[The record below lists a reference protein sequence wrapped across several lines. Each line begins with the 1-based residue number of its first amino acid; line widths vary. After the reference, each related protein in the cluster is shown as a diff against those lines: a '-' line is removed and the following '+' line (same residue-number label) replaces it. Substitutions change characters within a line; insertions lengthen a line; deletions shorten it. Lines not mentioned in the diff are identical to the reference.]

1 MTSALFELVES
12 RQWQMAIT
20 HIRSLADGDAA
31 DQLFFESQYG
41 NTVIM
46 MACTKPAPL
55 ELYQLMITK
64 AKLDSR
70 KKCLLAIPNRWGA
83 TFTLASRNYAALA
96 ARVHGGELNFR
107 CLVSPLGF
115 RLLTRVSILICLKRL
130 TAEPNPALDSM
141 VRRAHARLPQDMWSE
156 ILSFMQ
162 ACR

>member
-1 MTSALFELVES
+1 MAKEPPTGELPV
-12 RQWQMAIT
+12 AIT
-20 HIRSLADGDAA
+20 HIQSLVDGDAV
-31 DQLFFESQYG
+31 DQLFFQDQYG
-41 NTVIM
+41 WTAFVD
-46 MACTKPAPL
+46 ASLRSAPL

-83 TFTLASRNYAALA
+83 TFTLASRNYAPA